1 MVKYPRK
8 DRVNKM
14 KHVTLS
20 HYCFLAV
27 KLYQS
32 VEIFHYLSRVLCS
45 QLPHNKNRQCRDA
58 HTEKCPLSV
67 LEWFLHIRLVAN
79 LGGKILLGK
88 TKPSIIYRC
97 L

>member
-1 MVKYPRK
+1 MVKYLRK

-32 VEIFHYLSRVLCS
+32 VEIFHYLSRV
-45 QLPHNKNRQCRDA
+45 
-58 HTEKCPLSV
+58 
-67 LEWFLHIRLVAN
+67 
-79 LGGKILLGK
+79 
-88 TKPSIIYRC
+88 
-97 L
+97 